1 MSKPVVPPGTLRLPM
16 PPIDDKLR
24 KRLAN
29 GARLRDEMK
38 KRLECG
44 EEPTPAYR
52 VEWLRQTAK
61 EIVLVVAKS
70 GEEFNAVHPEDGFS
84 LADALDA
91 VATARTML
99 LSMTE
104 NGGA

>member
-1 MSKPVVPPGTLRLPM
+1 MTPKSPAAGWPV
-16 PPIDDKLR
+16 PPIDEKLR
-24 KRLAN
+24 VRLAN

-70 GEEFNAVHPEDGFS
+70 GERFNARFPEDAFS
-84 LADALDA
+84 LADARDA

-99 LSMTE
+99 LAMS
-104 NGGA
+104 GQGDA